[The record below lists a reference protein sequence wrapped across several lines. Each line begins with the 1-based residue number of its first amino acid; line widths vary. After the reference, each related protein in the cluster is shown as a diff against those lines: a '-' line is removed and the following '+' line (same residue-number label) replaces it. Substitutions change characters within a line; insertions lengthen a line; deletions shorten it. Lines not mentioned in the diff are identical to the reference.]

1 MKKTLIIACCFLLV
15 AFNVVA
21 QRYAVIDSKYI
32 LDKMPEY
39 KDAQKL
45 LDQFSEQWQQEVD
58 QKQALM
64 DKMYKDYEAE
74 QVMLSDVLKKKRE
87 DELYNKEKELRDLQK
102 KRFGFEGD
110 LFKKRIELIKP
121 IQDKVYIAI
130 QKLAVDKS
138 YDFILDKSEG
148 ITVIFADPKL
158 DRSDD
163 VDRKSTRL
171 NSSHLRLS
179 RMPSSA

>member
-1 MKKTLIIACCFLLV
+1 MKKILMIAGSMLIL
-15 AFNVVA
+15 AFAASA

-32 LDKMPEY
+32 LDKLPEY
-39 KDAQKL
+39 KEAQKT
-45 LDQFSEQWQQEVD
+45 LDQFSEKWQQEID
-58 QKQALM
+58 QKQAAM
-64 DKMYKDYEAE
+64 DKMYKDYDAE

-110 LFKKRIELIKP
+110 LFKKRQELIKP
-121 IQDKVYIAI
+121 IQDRVYNAV
-130 QKLAVDKS
+130 QKLAAEKQ

-158 DRSDD
+158 D
-163 VDRKSTRL
+163 KSADI
-171 NSSHLRLS
+171 LRNLGVK
-179 RMPSSA
+179 